1 MTTLTEISKIQVC
14 AFCGRSLDEV
24 AHLIAGSSAYICDEC
39 IDVCNEIVAERKR
52 LHGDSARPH
61 HTGEDLPTPL
71 EIKNVLDEY
80 VIGQDHAKKVLSVA
94 VYNHYRRI
102 EMSSDPGDVELQKSN
117 VLLIGPTGS
126 GKTLLAQ
133 TLARILHVPFAIV
146 DATKLTE
153 AGYVGEDVENIVLS
167 LLQGCDFDIEKAE
180 RGIIY
185 IDEIDKISRKGDSVS
200 VVRDVSGEGVQQALL
215 KIIEGT
221 VVNVP
226 PKGGRKHPEQDY
238 IRVDTTNILF
248 ICGGA
253 FAGLEDMVKLRM
265 KPSSV
270 GFNTASGGDE
280 DEYLEEVTN
289 GDLLRYGLIPEFI
302 GRLPIMT
309 SLSPLDEATLIRI
322 LKEPKNAVVKQYQRL
337 FSLGQVKLRFTDGAL
352 VAVAREALKRHTGA
366 RGLRT
371 LLEKAMLDIMFDIPS
386 KKLTGEVII
395 DEDVIYGK
403 SSPKVVPREP
413 EKYLDIAQ

>member
-1 MTTLTEISKIQVC
+1 MNNLSEISKDQTC

-24 AHLIAGSSAYICDEC
+24 CHLVAGSAAYICDEC
-39 IDVCNEIVAERKR
+39 ISVCNEIVAERKR
-52 LHGDSARPH
+52 LHGEAETH
-61 HTGEDLPTPL
+61 HFDASLPTPL

-94 VYNHYRRI
+94 LYNHYRRI
-102 EMSSDPGDVELQKSN
+102 ETVSEQGDVEIQKSN

-133 TLARILHVPFAIV
+133 TMARILHVPFTIV
-146 DATKLTE
+146 DATKFTE

-167 LLQGCDFDIEKAE
+167 LLQACDFDVEKAQ

-185 IDEIDKISRKGDSVS
+185 IDEIDKISRKGDSAS

-226 PKGGRKHPEQDY
+226 PKGGRKHPEQEY
-238 IRVDTTNILF
+238 IKVDTTNILF

-253 FAGLEDMVKLRM
+253 FAGLEDMVKRRLTTT
-265 KPSSV
+265 SV
-270 GFNTASGGDE
+270 GFSSSSTSDE
-280 DEYLEEVTN
+280 GDEYLAEIST

-309 SLSPLDEATLIRI
+309 ALSPLDEEALVRI
-322 LKEPKNAVVKQYQRL
+322 LKEPRNAVVKQYQRL
-337 FSLGQVKLRFTDGAL
+337 FSLGHVRLRFTDGAL
-352 VAVAREALKRHTGA
+352 VAVAREAMKRNTGA

-386 KKLTGEVII
+386 QKLTGEVVI

-403 SSPKVVPREP
+403 SAPKVIPHET
-413 EKYLDIAQ
+413 EKYMVH